1 MTEVAIRPGATRHG
15 ATTGRKNESEENGRT
30 VPPVHTSDVSERTC
44 GPHRANRGANINH
57 AALYPRL
64 LHARTHAYI
73 YIYIYIAHIRI
84 RVHAIDTILFTLL
97 SSFFQF
103 SFSYFPPPL
112 LLFPISISKRN
123 RRNDLIDK
131 IFFFLFIFRFV
142 ELNAVRVSSGV
153 YYVRLLICTICRGKQ
168 RAMKV
173 YPCPVY
179 LCTCL

>member
-73 YIYIYIAHIRI
+73 YIYCTYTYTRT
-84 RVHAIDTILFTLL
+84 RDRYDTLYASFFLL
-97 SSFFQF
+97 SV
-103 SFSYFPPPL
+103 
-112 LLFPISISKRN
+112 
-123 RRNDLIDK
+123 
-131 IFFFLFIFRFV
+131 FFFLF
-142 ELNAVRVSSGV
+142 SSPPPSFSDFDLEKKSAE
-153 YYVRLLICTICRGKQ
+153 RSNR
-168 RAMKV
+168 
-173 YPCPVY
+173 
-179 LCTCL
+179 

>member
-73 YIYIYIAHIRI
+73 YIYILHIYTRT
-84 RVHAIDTILFTLL
+84 RDRYDTLYASFFLL
-97 SSFFQF
+97 SV
-103 SFSYFPPPL
+103 
-112 LLFPISISKRN
+112 
-123 RRNDLIDK
+123 
-131 IFFFLFIFRFV
+131 FFFLF
-142 ELNAVRVSSGV
+142 SSPLPSFSDFDLEKKSAE
-153 YYVRLLICTICRGKQ
+153 RSNR
-168 RAMKV
+168 
-173 YPCPVY
+173 
-179 LCTCL
+179 